1 MGAWDGTCG
10 FHNSPSDEGD
20 HWPLGSVA
28 FRCDSADLHVSA
40 KALHDEADLCDDPER
55 AEILLATA
63 RWYDDLALDLAEI
76 RALPEDTRYEQIS
89 RSPFD

>member
-10 FHNSPSDEGD
+10 FHNSPSD

-40 KALHDEADLCDDPER
+40 KALHDEADLCDDSER
-55 AEILLATA
+55 TEILLATA